1 MDDPI
6 ISKDT
11 IRARARTAFEQGRAR
26 DEHHMNPGAPALA
39 DWLDEYDRCALAWHA
54 DMAASSTEEAAS

>member
-11 IRARARTAFEQGRAR
+11 IRARARKAFAEGLSR

-39 DWLDEYDRCALAWHA
+39 DWLDEYDRCTRDALERLLAEEK
-54 DMAASSTEEAAS
+54 AS